1 MSLNFRICHYLSK
14 SLSILTFLSL
24 FNILKASVVSQL
36 FNVFSSTIV
45 FSVFL
50 TLRSNITS
58 FPIYHSGPV
67 NPFCLLNVFPET
79 LFLSL
84 PREIVSNGKSPSVFN
99 QLPLQ
104 RLASQDVFVAH
115 FINLLFL
122 KANLILQWNYPIPF
136 SSKTTVKIC
145 LWCKQSCA
153 AALIWLELVH
163 IVSLKP
169 FLPDFLLQWAGFDPF
184 PGLLC
189 PSFFLILFFLFS

>member
-1 MSLNFRICHYLSK
+1 MVCHYLSK
-14 SLSILTFLSL
+14 SLSILAFPVP

-36 FNVFSSTIV
+36 LNVFSSTIV

-58 FPIYHSGPV
+58 FSIYHSGPV
-67 NPFCLLNVFPET
+67 NPFCLLNVFPAT

-122 KANLILQWNYPIPF
+122 KANLILW
-136 SSKTTVKIC
+136 
-145 LWCKQSCA
+145 
-153 AALIWLELVH
+153 
-163 IVSLKP
+163 
-169 FLPDFLLQWAGFDPF
+169 
-184 PGLLC
+184 
-189 PSFFLILFFLFS
+189 